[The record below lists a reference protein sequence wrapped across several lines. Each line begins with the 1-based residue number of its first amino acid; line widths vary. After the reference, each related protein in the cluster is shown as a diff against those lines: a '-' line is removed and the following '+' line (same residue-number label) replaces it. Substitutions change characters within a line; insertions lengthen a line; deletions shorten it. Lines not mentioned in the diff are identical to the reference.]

1 MAVTIKDVAAA
12 AGVSPSTVSR
22 TCKDSPSISRDTKER
37 VRRIM
42 AQLGY
47 EPNFEAEPVEA
58 FSKTIGII
66 LPSSQRDVYENA
78 FHLEI
83 IRGIGQ
89 FCNQRRYVN
98 TVITGQDD
106 AEVLDAIQSM
116 VANAQ
121 ADGFIL
127 LYSKKDCPVAAYL
140 RNEGLLHVIVG
151 KAAQSANQ
159 TIYIDNDNA
168 LAGEEAADYLYEM
181 GHRRIAYFG
190 VSNAMLFSAERKRGY
205 QMSLLKLGITPREE
219 DCVEVNTLND
229 AYEGALKALL
239 TAPNHPT
246 AMLVSDDILA
256 VVLEQFCGKLGLR
269 VPKDLSIVSFNNSL
283 FSRITSPQLTTVD
296 VNPYQ
301 LGMEAAS
308 QTINHIENPNL
319 LATKII
325 VPHKLIPRESCCP
338 AMNRR
343 QSRRRQTSTTLKP
356 SPPNAPW
363 GTKSKTCSIRPMQH
377 RKSSPVRHSKIDSA
391 AERRKAACCSVISTL
406 HSKPC
411 ATRWPLSF
419 SVWRCKAMLP
429 ARTAQKPLR
438 LSAPYGQHSLS
449 AVPAVPCWFTG
460 PVPPC
465 RCGCPPSSVPWAW
478 PCR

>member
-1 MAVTIKDVAAA
+1 
-12 AGVSPSTVSR
+12 
-22 TCKDSPSISRDTKER
+22 
-37 VRRIM
+37 
-42 AQLGY
+42 
-47 EPNFEAEPVEA
+47 
-58 FSKTIGII
+58 
-66 LPSSQRDVYENA
+66 
-78 FHLEI
+78 
-83 IRGIGQ
+83 
-89 FCNQRRYVN
+89 
-98 TVITGQDD
+98 
-106 AEVLDAIQSM
+106 M

-140 RNEGLLHVIVG
+140 RSEGLLHVIVG

-168 LAGEEAADYLYEM
+168 LAGEEAADYLYEL

-190 VSNAMLFSAERKRGY
+190 VSNALLFSAERKRGY
-205 QMSLLKLGITPREE
+205 QMSLLKHGITPREE

-229 AYEGALKALL
+229 AYEGPLKALL
-239 TAPNHPT
+239 TAPDHPT

-256 VVLEQFCGKLGLR
+256 VVLEQFFGKLGLR

-338 AMNRR
+338 
-343 QSRRRQTSTTLKP
+343 
-356 SPPNAPW
+356 PPE
-363 GTKSKTCSIRPMQH
+363 
-377 RKSSPVRHSKIDSA
+377 V
-391 AERRKAACCSVISTL
+391 
-406 HSKPC
+406 
-411 ATRWPLSF
+411 
-419 SVWRCKAMLP
+419 
-429 ARTAQKPLR
+429 
-438 LSAPYGQHSLS
+438 
-449 AVPAVPCWFTG
+449 
-460 PVPPC
+460 
-465 RCGCPPSSVPWAW
+465 
-478 PCR
+478 

>member
-1 MAVTIKDVAAA
+1 MKRAGGDGSQQIVVSGHVAGLFEVDEVVCPCQPQRVLTKHLTACVDAGSNGVGAAEGGVVHGDGQHVVQTEGQQQTLQRTIDERSQNGRSLGRVGDPDAEVIDAGLHHRPEQRQHDGNDHRVGNDHHGHEALAVEESQRIRQLAEVVVFIVSHTAHKTGDDTHEHAHVQRRCAQHGGEVAVD
-12 AGVSPSTVSR
+12 G
-22 TCKDSPSISRDTKER
+22 D
-37 VRRIM
+37 
-42 AQLGY
+42 L
-47 EPNFEAEPVEA
+47 
-58 FSKTIGII
+58 

-205 QMSLLKLGITPREE
+205 QMSLLKHGITPREE

-239 TAPNHPT
+239 NAPDHPT

-269 VPKDLSIVSFNNSL
+269 IPKDLSIVSFNNSL

-338 AMNRR
+338 
-343 QSRRRQTSTTLKP
+343 P
-356 SPPNAPW
+356 EE
-363 GTKSKTCSIRPMQH
+363 
-377 RKSSPVRHSKIDSA
+377 RH
-391 AERRKAACCSVISTL
+391 
-406 HSKPC
+406 
-411 ATRWPLSF
+411 
-419 SVWRCKAMLP
+419 
-429 ARTAQKPLR
+429 
-438 LSAPYGQHSLS
+438 
-449 AVPAVPCWFTG
+449 
-460 PVPPC
+460 
-465 RCGCPPSSVPWAW
+465 
-478 PCR
+478 

>member
-1 MAVTIKDVAAA
+1 MVRHLRLLQAAEHHPA
-12 AGVSPSTVSR
+12 AL
-22 TCKDSPSISRDTKER
+22 DSHR
-37 VRRIM
+37 
-42 AQLGY
+42 LGA
-47 EPNFEAEPVEA
+47 PDLV
-58 FSKTIGII
+58 
-66 LPSSQRDVYENA
+66 
-78 FHLEI
+78 
-83 IRGIGQ
+83 
-89 FCNQRRYVN
+89 
-98 TVITGQDD
+98 D

-168 LAGEEAADYLYEM
+168 LAGEEATDYLYEM

-205 QMSLLKLGITPREE
+205 QMSLLKHGITPREE

-229 AYEGALKALL
+229 AYEEALKALL
-239 TAPNHPT
+239 TAPDHPT

-338 AMNRR
+338 
-343 QSRRRQTSTTLKP
+343 P
-356 SPPNAPW
+356 EE
-363 GTKSKTCSIRPMQH
+363 
-377 RKSSPVRHSKIDSA
+377 RH
-391 AERRKAACCSVISTL
+391 
-406 HSKPC
+406 
-411 ATRWPLSF
+411 
-419 SVWRCKAMLP
+419 
-429 ARTAQKPLR
+429 
-438 LSAPYGQHSLS
+438 
-449 AVPAVPCWFTG
+449 
-460 PVPPC
+460 
-465 RCGCPPSSVPWAW
+465 
-478 PCR
+478 

>member
-140 RNEGLLHVIVG
+140 RSEGLLHVIVG

-205 QMSLLKLGITPREE
+205 QMSLLKHGITPREE
-219 DCVEVNTLND
+219 DCVEIDALND
-229 AYEGALKALL
+229 AYEETLKALF
-239 TAPNHPT
+239 TAPDRPT

-269 VPKDLSIVSFNNSL
+269 RPERSFPSCPSMNSL

-301 LGMEAAS
+301 LGHGSGQPDHQPHREPESSGNQDHRAAPAHP
-308 QTINHIENPNL
+308 TGEL
-319 LATKII
+319 L
-325 VPHKLIPRESCCP
+325 
-338 AMNRR
+338 
-343 QSRRRQTSTTLKP
+343 
-356 SPPNAPW
+356 
-363 GTKSKTCSIRPMQH
+363 
-377 RKSSPVRHSKIDSA
+377 SA
-391 AERRKAACCSVISTL
+391 AEI
-406 HSKPC
+406 
-411 ATRWPLSF
+411 
-419 SVWRCKAMLP
+419 
-429 ARTAQKPLR
+429 
-438 LSAPYGQHSLS
+438 
-449 AVPAVPCWFTG
+449 
-460 PVPPC
+460 
-465 RCGCPPSSVPWAW
+465 
-478 PCR
+478 

>member
-1 MAVTIKDVAAA
+1 
-12 AGVSPSTVSR
+12 
-22 TCKDSPSISRDTKER
+22 
-37 VRRIM
+37 
-42 AQLGY
+42 
-47 EPNFEAEPVEA
+47 
-58 FSKTIGII
+58 
-66 LPSSQRDVYENA
+66 
-78 FHLEI
+78 
-83 IRGIGQ
+83 
-89 FCNQRRYVN
+89 
-98 TVITGQDD
+98 
-106 AEVLDAIQSM
+106 M

-140 RNEGLLHVIVG
+140 RSEGLLHVIVG

-168 LAGEEAADYLYEM
+168 LAGEEAADYLYEL

-190 VSNAMLFSAERKRGY
+190 VGNALLFSAERKRGY
-205 QMSLLKLGITPREE
+205 QMSLLKHGITPREE

-229 AYEGALKALL
+229 AYEEPLKALL
-239 TAPNHPT
+239 TAPDHPT

-338 AMNRR
+338 
-343 QSRRRQTSTTLKP
+343 
-356 SPPNAPW
+356 PPE
-363 GTKSKTCSIRPMQH
+363 
-377 RKSSPVRHSKIDSA
+377 V
-391 AERRKAACCSVISTL
+391 
-406 HSKPC
+406 
-411 ATRWPLSF
+411 
-419 SVWRCKAMLP
+419 
-429 ARTAQKPLR
+429 
-438 LSAPYGQHSLS
+438 
-449 AVPAVPCWFTG
+449 
-460 PVPPC
+460 
-465 RCGCPPSSVPWAW
+465 
-478 PCR
+478 

>member
-1 MAVTIKDVAAA
+1 MRLGNITDIGETDFCPHRSFQRETTVYIGSGSNILSLHSHCDTNQGFSPPVGHNTGDCFLIAFLGGVLFTFQSKHHFFVENVKPLQQHRCAIYANEYANVDFVCKALYNRAIRKGIQSMAVTIKDIAAA

-37 VRRIM
+37 IRRIM
-42 AQLGY
+42 AQMGY
-47 EPNFEAEPVEA
+47 EPNFEAEPSEA

-98 TVITGQDD
+98 TVITGEDD

-116 VANAQ
+116 VANTQ

-140 RNEGLLHVIVG
+140 RSEGLLHVIVG

-168 LAGEEAADYLYEM
+168 LAGEEATDYLYEM

-205 QMSLLKLGITPREE
+205 QMSLLKHGITPREG
-219 DCVEVNTLND
+219 DCVEIDTLND
-229 AYEGALKALL
+229 SYEPALKALL
-239 TAPNHPT
+239 TAPDRPT
-246 AMLVSDDILA
+246 AVLVSDDILA
-256 VVLEQFCGKLGLR
+256 VVLEQFCNKLGLR
-269 VPKDLSIVSFNNSL
+269 IPKDLSIVSFNNSL
-283 FSRITSPQLTTVD
+283 FSRITNPPLTTVD

-301 LGMEAAS
+301 LGIEAAS

-325 VPHKLIPRESCCP
+325 VPHQLIQRESCCP
-338 AMNRR
+338 
-343 QSRRRQTSTTLKP
+343 
-356 SPPNAPW
+356 PPE
-363 GTKSKTCSIRPMQH
+363 
-377 RKSSPVRHSKIDSA
+377 V
-391 AERRKAACCSVISTL
+391 
-406 HSKPC
+406 
-411 ATRWPLSF
+411 
-419 SVWRCKAMLP
+419 
-429 ARTAQKPLR
+429 
-438 LSAPYGQHSLS
+438 
-449 AVPAVPCWFTG
+449 
-460 PVPPC
+460 
-465 RCGCPPSSVPWAW
+465 
-478 PCR
+478 